1 MKYIFIALVFLLGA
15 CGEGLEPN
23 FATFPENQSTI
34 YGTITFKGQW
44 PPIDSLKDLRVIGIK
59 NFPPKDFQTAF
70 FSGDILFTESS
81 LDFFT
86 NSVDYVITIADAPLT
101 VEYLAVAQNYGG
113 LLEWKSVGVYQENDV
128 PNILNVEKGKSIEAN
143 FTVDFDNLPQQP
155 F

>member
-1 MKYIFIALVFLLGA
+1 MKYIFILLMILLGS

-23 FATFPENQSTI
+23 FATFPENKSTI

-44 PPIDSLKDLRVIGIK
+44 PSVDSLKDLRVIGIK

-70 FSGDILFTESS
+70 FSGDILFTDNT

-86 NSVDYVITIADAPLT
+86 NSVDYVITIEDAPLT
-101 VEYLAVAQNYGG
+101 IEYLAVAQNYGG
-113 LLEWKSVGVYQENDV
+113 LLEWKSVGVYQEDEV
-128 PNILNVEKGKSIEAN
+128 PHILNVEKGKSLEAN